1 MRLDTIYRMKNT
13 ETIYKTVLTIAG
25 SDSGGCAGIQADIKS
40 ISANGGFATSAITAI
55 TAQNT
60 VGVNTIFPIPVSEI
74 KNQIHAVLSDIS
86 VDTIKIGMLQSAEVI
101 EAIAQTLAQYPI
113 KSIVLDPVMVASS
126 GQLLV
131 DTSAMDALKSFLPKA
146 TLITPNIP
154 EAQALLGINAVS
166 ADTMPDIAKKL
177 GKTFKTSVLLKGG
190 HLENCT
196 TLMDVLYVYDTD
208 SLHNFTKTQ
217 IDTKNTHGTGCTLS
231 SAISTHLALGNTL
244 KEAVQRGIT
253 YTHQA
258 IVAGKSK
265 ELGKGNGPVDHFY
278 KLH

>member
-1 MRLDTIYRMKNT
+1 MQLDTIYRMKNT
-13 ETIYKTVLTIAG
+13 KTIYKTVLTIAG

-131 DTSAMDALKSFLPKA
+131 DISAMDALKSFLPKA

-154 EAQALLGINAVS
+154 EAQALLGS
-166 ADTMPDIAKKL
+166 ML
-177 GKTFKTSVLLKGG
+177 FL
-190 HLENCT
+190 
-196 TLMDVLYVYDTD
+196 
-208 SLHNFTKTQ
+208 Q
-217 IDTKNTHGTGCTLS
+217 ILCP
-231 SAISTHLALGNTL
+231 I
-244 KEAVQRGIT
+244 
-253 YTHQA
+253 
-258 IVAGKSK
+258 
-265 ELGKGNGPVDHFY
+265 
-278 KLH
+278 